1 MSKTD
6 PAKHFKSIARID
18 VPRGRNGKHKS
29 VVTAIL
35 RDLDSLKDESALRIP
50 LKELG
55 DTKENIR
62 SAINRAARKA
72 NRVVATA
79 ADDQFLYIWNTQ

>member
-1 MSKTD
+1 MNKPDSTR
-6 PAKHFKSIARID
+6 HFKSIARID
-18 VPRGRNGKHKS
+18 VPQGRNGKHKS
-29 VVTAIL
+29 IVTAIL

-62 SAINRAARKA
+62 SAISRAARKA

-79 ADDQFLYIWNTQ
+79 ADEQFLYIWNTQ